1 MTRRLSL
8 SPRIV
13 VLALIASAAVKAAG
27 YDPAA
32 PLHEAAPPREITI
45 HDQNRGADLI
55 LTVRAPADA
64 RGPFP
69 LIVFSHGAGGS
80 GDAFTHLSE
89 SLARRGYVVVH
100 PWHAD
105 SVALARRNGEPGFD
119 PALGLEQIV
128 NRVSVAGRLADI
140 RLIIRSTDAI
150 SAALGAEDIIDPA
163 RVGLAG
169 HSAGAMTTQAAA
181 GVRFTPQR
189 RANARRTISLPIPG
203 VSAFAVISGQGTT
216 APALNENSW
225 AEIDRPM
232 LVVAGSRDTSP
243 VSNETPASRRHP
255 YEFAPADGAKFL
267 LYIEGATHDSY
278 QGSVNARLLREEKPE
293 NSDWI
298 ERVTTLSVVALM
310 DAYIRRDPD
319 AERWLKAGA
328 VREIPGGILEWRAK

>member
-1 MTRRLSL
+1 MTHR
-8 SPRIV
+8 V
-13 VLALIASAAVKAAG
+13 ALITASIVAITTSCFAEPG
-27 YDPAA
+27 YDPA
-32 PLHEAAPPREITI
+32 PTIHDAAKPREISI
-45 HDQNRGADLI
+45 HDEDRGKDLL

-64 RGPFP
+64 IGPCA
-69 LIVFSHGAGGS
+69 LVIFSHGAGGS
-80 GDAFTHLSE
+80 GDAFEHLSV
-89 SLARRGYVVVH
+89 SLAQRGYVVVH
-100 PWHAD
+100 PWHSD
-105 SVALARRNGEPGFD
+105 SIALATRNGEPPLD
-119 PALGLEQIV
+119 PGRGLDQIV
-128 NRVSVAGRLADI
+128 SRVSIPDRIADI

-150 SAALGAEDIIDPA
+150 ANALGAGFLIDPA

-181 GVRFTPQR
+181 GVSFTPQR
-189 RANARRTISLPIPG
+189 RARAARAISVPIPG
-203 VSAFAVISGQGTT
+203 ISAFAVISGQGTT
-216 APALNENSW
+216 APSLNENSW

-243 VSNETPASRRHP
+243 VSKEIPPASRRHP
-255 YEFAPADGAKFL
+255 YEFAPADGLKFL

-278 QGSVNARLLREEKPE
+278 QGSVNAQFLREEKPE
-293 NSDWI
+293 NAEWI